1 MVDYTPY
8 AQDLFE
14 LAQDSKQ
21 EMARMSEL
29 QQVTQVNTTVP
40 ELSKILAHPSIPR
53 VKKKEII
60 QTAFESELDTTVF
73 RFLLVLYEHNEL
85 SHLDKISDSYEECY
99 RKKHRIEIVKV
110 TSASKLDE
118 DQLSRLKEMLEKKM
132 NKTLELEVQVDPSL
146 IAGIKVQANDLV
158 MDNTVIAKIDAMKDA
173 INR

>member
-8 AQDLFE
+8 AEALFE

-21 EMARMSEL
+21 EIAWMSEL
-29 QQVTQVNTTVP
+29 KQVAQVITSVS
-40 ELSKILAHPSIPR
+40 ELSQILAHPSIPR

-73 RFLLVLYEHNEL
+73 RFLLVLNEHNEF
-85 SHLDKISDSYEECY
+85 SHLDKISDAYEACY
-99 RKKHRIEIVKV
+99 RKRHRIEIVKV

-118 DQLSRLKEMLEKKM
+118 DQLSRLKEMLEKKL

-146 IAGIKVQANDLV
+146 IAGIKVQASDLV
-158 MDNTVIAKIDAMKDA
+158 MDNTLVAKINAMKEA

>member
-8 AQDLFE
+8 AQALFE
-14 LAQDSKQ
+14 LAQDSEQ
-21 EMARMSEL
+21 EMAWMSEL
-29 QQVTQVNTTVP
+29 KQVAQVITSVP

-73 RFLLVLYEHNEL
+73 RFLLVLNEHNEL
-85 SHLDKISDSYEECY
+85 SHLDKISDAYEECY

-110 TSASKLDE
+110 TSAS
-118 DQLSRLKEMLEKKM
+118 EMLEKKM

-158 MDNTVIAKIDAMKDA
+158 MDNTVIAKIDAMKEA

>member
-8 AQDLFE
+8 AQALFE

-21 EMARMSEL
+21 EMAWMSEL
-29 QQVTQVNTTVP
+29 KQVAQVITSVP

-73 RFLLVLYEHNEL
+73 RFLLVLNEHNE
-85 SHLDKISDSYEECY
+85 
-99 RKKHRIEIVKV
+99 HRIEIVKV

-132 NKTLELEVQVDPSL
+132 NKILELEVQVDPSL

-158 MDNTVIAKIDAMKDA
+158 MDNTVIAKIDAMKEA